1 MKLPIATNEQYK
13 IIVYALRTYRFMY
26 IASQSTTYLAKY
38 HELAALLYTAR
49 VNGQFL
55 VIDLSFPS
63 VISFKAAVTETTC
76 LTKVEI
82 LDIRNLPLAA

>member
-1 MKLPIATNEQYK
+1 MKNPIATNEQYK

-63 VISFKAAVTETTC
+63 VISFQAATEKTC

-82 LDIRNLPLAA
+82 LDIRKMLLAA

>member
-1 MKLPIATNEQYK
+1 MKLPIITNEQYK
-13 IIVYALRTYRFMY
+13 IIVYALRTYRLMY

-38 HELAALLYTAR
+38 HELSAHLYNAR
-49 VNGQFL
+49 ANREFL

-63 VISFKAAVTETTC
+63 VISFEAATEKTC

>member
-1 MKLPIATNEQYK
+1 MKNPIATNEQYK

-26 IASQSTTYLAKY
+26 MASQSTTYLAKY
-38 HELAALLYTAR
+38 HELAALLYIAR

-63 VISFKAAVTETTC
+63 VISFQADKEKTC